1 MDINTYKQVITDQRK
16 EKNEIVASELTSR
29 IEESFFEF
37 DSPLAQ
43 IVIGVRRSGKST
55 LCHKILQQ
63 NNIEYAYV
71 NFDDERLDRLKS
83 KELNSILEALYMVY
97 GEFKYLFCD
106 EIQNV
111 PAWFLFVNRLLR
123 QKIRVFVTGSNS
135 KLLSHELSTHLTG
148 RYNQIELYPFSFS
161 EILQYKNISLEDVS
175 TTGVALRKAAF
186 EEYMSQGGFPELFL
200 VKNKKAYI
208 KNLFN
213 AIITRDIQ
221 QRFSVRYS
229 ETLRKMADYMTDTPA
244 TEINYKKLAET
255 FSFGSMH
262 TAEKYTGYLRQA
274 YLLLGVQKFSFKSK
288 QRIRNEKNYVID
300 MAFISVTQEGF
311 SEKNFGSRL
320 ENIVCIELLRR
331 RNRTLNDVYYYQNG
345 YEIDFALSSDNKV
358 VELIQVS
365 ADISAVKTFNRETN
379 ALFRASD
386 ELRCNKLTLIT
397 LNENRIYSAN
407 GKTINIISILEWLL
421 FAEASLRMFPEKK

>member
-1 MDINTYKQVITDQRK
+1 MDINTYKQVVTDQRK
-16 EKNEIVASELTSR
+16 EKNEIVVAKLTER
-29 IEESFFEF
+29 KEESFFEF

-55 LCHKILQQ
+55 LCHKVLKQ
-63 NNIEYAYV
+63 NDIDYAYI
-71 NFDDERLDRLKS
+71 NFDDERLYELKS
-83 KELNSILEALYMVY
+83 EELNLALEALYMVY
-97 GEFKYLFCD
+97 GDFKYLFCD
-106 EIQNV
+106 EIQNI
-111 PAWFLFVNRLLR
+111 PSWFLFVNRLLR
-123 QKIRVFVTGSNS
+123 QKIRLFITGSNA

-161 EILQYKNISLEDVS
+161 EILQYKNISSDDCS
-175 TTGVALRKAAF
+175 TAGVALRKTTF
-186 EEYMSQGGFPELFL
+186 EEYMSLGGFPELFL

-213 AIITRDIQ
+213 AIITQDIQ
-221 QRFSVRYS
+221 QRFSVRYP
-229 ETLRKMADYMTDTPA
+229 EALRKIADYLTDTPA

-255 FSFGSMH
+255 FAFSSTH

-274 YLLLGVQKFSFKSK
+274 YLLLGIRKFSFKSRE
-288 QRIRNEKNYVID
+288 RIRNEKNYVID
-300 MAFISVTQEGF
+300 TAFISTAKENF

-345 YEIDFALSSDNKV
+345 YEVDFVLSNDSKI

-386 ELRCNKLTLIT
+386 ELQCNKLTLIT
-397 LNENRIYSAN
+397 LNENRTYSAN
-407 GKTINIISILEWLL
+407 SKTINIVSVLEWLL
-421 FAEASLRMFPEKK
+421 DIFFI